1 MTLPKHEPNPDSIH
15 TGSGALSE
23 TSIHTGSG
31 ALSETSIHTGSNA
44 LDEISATEQ
53 DDSLSGK

>member
-1 MTLPKHEPNPDSIH
+1 MTLPKSNPSPDSIH
-15 TGSGALSE
+15 TGSDALNE

-44 LDEISATEQ
+44 LDEISAAEQ
-53 DDSLSGK
+53 DDSLSGQ

>member
-1 MTLPKHEPNPDSIH
+1 MTLPKSEPNPDSIH

-31 ALSETSIHTGSNA
+31 ALSETSIHTGSNT
-44 LDEISATEQ
+44 LDEISAAEQ